1 MKITLC
7 GSIKFFDKMESLKIQ
22 LEAFK
27 HEVFLP
33 IQVSGVDYWSEDGSS
48 RVQAKT
54 ELDLVRKHL
63 DKIKKS
69 DAILVVNITKGDI
82 TNYIGANTFV
92 EMAFAQYENK
102 KIFIL
107 NPLPDQKYIN
117 DELLSFGTICITNS
131 LSLIQ

>member
-7 GSIKFFDKMESLKIQ
+7 GSIKFFNEMESLKIQ
-22 LEAFK
+22 LETFK
-27 HEVFLP
+27 HEVYLP
-33 IQVSGVDYWSEDGSS
+33 LKISGVDYWSEDGAG
-48 RVQAKT
+48 RVHAKT
-54 ELDLVRKHL
+54 ELDLIRKHL

-117 DELLSFGTICITNS
+117 DELLSFGTICINNELT
-131 LSLIQ
+131 LIK